1 MKSIKVGLQVK
12 LEQQQQMVQGTQSS
26 LRSLLQRA
34 ATWRIKWRDPDA
46 HQWKL
51 GVRWQ
56 MIFAVYDESCYY
68 SNAVHT
74 CTCQVS
80 SHVPGGEMD

>member
-1 MKSIKVGLQVK
+1 MCLFGVINLNLILNPYLSPV
-12 LEQQQQMVQGTQSS
+12 
-26 LRSLLQRA
+26 R
-34 ATWRIKWRDPDA
+34 RDNA

-74 CTCQVS
+74 CTCGVNARDPYPPNAGPKLR
-80 SHVPGGEMD
+80 VNYNYKTTTL